1 MGIRAP
7 VPVLSRWL
15 AVVTIFSILLIG
27 LSVLSPIPAVAQSE
41 TYGFASAVPCL
52 NSDLSL
58 ATTCFADTMYKPVA
72 ANDPALVRVTI
83 SSTKQ
88 LLAPIGTTSGGY
100 QQRMAGNSGIGSVYG
115 LAYDDGAISGIR
127 RLFAGAFTRRFT
139 SFGPLGP
146 GGVYEY
152 RFDNGQWLPSFT
164 VPNAGSDRLSN
175 DPNDTAILSA
185 VGKTGLGDMEISP
198 DGTTLY
204 IVNLHTRQLERY
216 DITKETPQRLAP
228 VNVPLHLISQNQQTL
243 ANLRPFALEFAPNT
257 DSTHTNPRLMVGVTD
272 TAAPKGEPQ
281 VFVLEWKINSD
292 SWQVVLHQ
300 PLVNTVFNVR
310 FVGSTYFREL
320 KKLSPNGSVVGWNA
334 WNETLHRLKIYRK
347 SNTIFDAQPFL
358 TDIEFSPDGQFM
370 RLGLRDR
377 IGDLTFFGE
386 PPQAHYTATAQG
398 DSLNYRFSNG
408 RWVLELSPISRIDPV
423 HIHDSSTRLLANLAD
438 WLNDNLHKYPGTI
451 PAHVENHMGSLLA
464 IPNPDGTETIVATS
478 LLGDNASG
486 LMVYTS
492 NQPNPFRTITL
503 IPSGSN
509 KLAALGDLEL
519 LCTYAFISGQLW
531 NDLNG
536 NGIRE
541 AGEPPLGGIQ
551 LEVFEPGQSM
561 PLGHVVTAPDGSY
574 TVAVPPN
581 RALHVRVAPN
591 QFLSGQPLAGMT
603 YSPQRAGPTTLD
615 SDAHPI
621 FGVVEFAGRHTGNGV
636 TGNALMMPV
645 RGERIQYVDIGLTR
659 QFRPAT
665 IGDRVWHDVNRNG
678 IQDANEPGLGGV
690 MIRLER
696 LPSSSP
702 AVNSYPRTTS
712 SDAQGRYI
720 FTNLE
725 PGQYRLFV
733 TLPGGYTFA
742 PAGRGGNAQLDSD
755 IDERSGFSQV
765 IAVNHGATQTDID
778 VGLVA
783 LQATM
788 DLSVELNAPAEVVVG
803 DELRYT
809 ILYRHTG
816 LAPATNVT
824 IQMSVP
830 TGSQLISASMPVQQR
845 GTTLSWQIGQLNP
858 NSNGRIEVRI
868 RAPTTIGS
876 NLSQTVAT
884 AAAIGS
890 RPPDSNITNN
900 ISMQLTRLT
909 RAEVSISKTAPA
921 TVLGGDMLLY
931 TLRVVNRGSAT
942 ASQVTIADPL
952 PDQVDFVSLL
962 QAPAGACRYAGAERT
977 LRCVIS
983 SLAPQQEAIISFQAR
998 PRPDVASRL
1007 DNRATVTT
1015 TTAGDSPTDNSAMAS
1030 TAYLR
1035 PNPTIRLTF
1044 VPAPAAAGESVRLL
1058 VGYQNHGTGVA
1069 RQTTITVLLP
1079 PSVTLSTLPTGCQ
1092 QQGNQLRCALG
1103 DLVPAASGELR
1114 LDMYVPAT
1122 PTIDQLSVQA
1132 SISTITPERIVDQ
1145 QDNQASATVAVVRP
1159 NPFVLLRAPTSIV
1172 GQGSVFAYT
1181 IDYGNLYR
1189 RRPAQTRPAAN
1200 TVLEFE
1206 LPSDVQLVGA
1216 SRTPTTQ
1223 QGRLLRW
1230 ELGTL
1235 DGQTAARIEVVV
1247 QTHVPAGT
1255 VLPATARISTLTP
1268 ADDPADNLASLN
1280 INVVPPPTTIGTA
1293 TGDLR
1298 VAIRS
1303 TLDPAARDGSQTNGV
1318 YLSEGTA
1325 IAWPTGEVIDLT
1337 PQLTNLQFS
1346 DEPLPWPYAY
1356 QVRVVGWSLS
1366 GVEVGG
1372 QRFDPQAADSR
1383 GNTGCRPGA
1392 QPLLTPKLLSGC
1404 VYRYLGGES
1413 RDQPGAAI
1421 IRERD
1426 LEDQVHLYWSRPPV
1440 PPMRSDVYLYA
1451 TDQINRARLT
1461 IQVELEVQIINQAP
1475 GSIGGVPLPPVPVA
1489 PLPDPARQIVSG
1501 QIDIT
1506 MLAPRSLVG
1515 PGS

>member
-15 AVVTIFSILLIG
+15 AVLMILSILLIG
-27 LSVLSPIPAVAQSE
+27 LSVLVPIPAVAQSGA
-41 TYGFASAVPCL
+41 YGFASAVPCL
-52 NSDLSL
+52 NGDLSL

-88 LLAPIGTTSGGY
+88 MLAPIGTTSGGY
-100 QQRMAGNSGIGSVYG
+100 RQRMAVNSGIGSVYG
-115 LAYDDGAISGIR
+115 LAYDDGAVSSIR

-139 SFGPLGP
+139 SFGPLGS

-152 RFDNGQWLPSFT
+152 RFDNGQWRPSFT

-175 DPNDTAILSA
+175 DPNDTAILDA

-198 DGTTLY
+198 DSTTLY

-216 DITKETPQRLAP
+216 DITKETPQRLVP
-228 VNVPLHLISQNQQTL
+228 VAIPLHLISQHSQTL
-243 ANLRPFALEFAPNT
+243 TNLRPFALEFVPNT
-257 DSTHTNPRLMVGVTD
+257 DSIDSSPRLLVGITD
-272 TAAPKGEPQ
+272 TATPQ
-281 VFVLEWKINSD
+281 VFVLEWKIISG
-292 SWQVVLHQ
+292 SWQIILHQ
-300 PLVNTVFNVR
+300 PLVNEVFNDR
-310 FVGSTYFREL
+310 FSGSTYFGAL
-320 KKLSPNGSVVGWNA
+320 KSMSRNGTVVGWNA
-334 WNETLHRLKIYRK
+334 WNETLNKLNIHMHSK
-347 SNTIFDAQPFL
+347 TIFHAQPFL

-377 IGDLTFFGE
+377 VGDLAFFGE
-386 PPQAHYTATAQG
+386 PPQGHYTAISQG
-398 DSLNYRFSNG
+398 DTLNYRFNSG
-408 RWVLELSPISRIDPV
+408 GWILQLSATSRLDQV
-423 HIHDSSTRLLANLAD
+423 HIRDSSRRLSANQAD
-438 WLNDNLHKYPGTI
+438 WVNDHLHGYPENDD

-486 LMVYTS
+486 LMLYTS
-492 NQPNPFRTITL
+492 NQPHPFRAITL

-509 KLAALGDLEL
+509 KAAALGDLEL

-531 NDLNG
+531 HDLNG

-551 LEVFEPGQSM
+551 LEVLDPGQSV
-561 PLGHVVTAPDGSY
+561 PLGHVVTATDGSY

-581 RALHVRVAPN
+581 RALHVRVTPN

-603 YSPQRAGPTTLD
+603 YSPQRAGPSTLD
-615 SDAHPI
+615 SDAHPV
-621 FGVVEFAGRHTGNGV
+621 FGVVEFAGRHAGNGV

-645 RGERIQYVDIGLTR
+645 RSERVQHVDIGLTR

-665 IGDRVWHDVNRNG
+665 IGDRVWHDLNRNG
-678 IQDANEPGLGGV
+678 IQDANEPGLAGV
-690 MIRLER
+690 MIRLEH
-696 LPSSSP
+696 LPGSSP
-702 AVNSYPRTTS
+702 AVHSYPRTTS
-712 SDAQGRYI
+712 SDAQGRYT

-733 TLPGGYTFA
+733 TLPEGYTFA
-742 PAGRGGNAQLDSD
+742 PAGRGGNARLDSD
-755 IDERSGFSQV
+755 IDERSGFSQA

-778 VGLVA
+778 VGLMA
-783 LQATM
+783 LQAAM

-803 DELRYT
+803 NELHYT
-809 ILYRHTG
+809 IFYRHTG
-816 LAPATNVT
+816 QVAATNVVL
-824 IQMSVP
+824 QMTLP
-830 TGSQLISASMPVQQR
+830 GGAKLISASMPVQQQ
-845 GTTLSWQIGQLNP
+845 GSTLIWQIGQLNP
-858 NSNGRIEVRI
+858 NSNGRIEVR
-868 RAPTTIGS
+868 ASSPAMIGGS
-876 NLSQTVAT
+876 LLHTLVT
-884 AAAIGS
+884 AATISS
-890 RPPDSNITNN
+890 RPSDSNITNN
-900 ISMQLTRLT
+900 NSVQITLLT
-909 RAEVSISKTAPA
+909 RAEVSIVKTAPA
-921 TVLGGDMLLY
+921 IVLSGDTILY
-931 TLRVVNRGSAT
+931 TLRVANRGSAT
-942 ASQVTIADPL
+942 ASQVTIADRL

-977 LRCVIS
+977 LRCVMS
-983 SLAPQQEAIISFQAR
+983 SLEPQQEAIISFQAR
-998 PRPDVASRL
+998 PRPDAASRL
-1007 DNRATVTT
+1007 DNWATVTT

-1035 PNPTIRLTF
+1035 PNPAIRLTF
-1044 VPAPAAAGESVRLL
+1044 VPDPAAAGESVQLL
-1058 VGYQNHGTGVA
+1058 IGYQNHGSGVA
-1069 RQTTITVLLP
+1069 RQTTLTVLLP
-1079 PSVTLSTLPTGCQ
+1079 ASVTLSTPPNGCQ
-1092 QQGNQLRCALG
+1092 QQGNQLLCALG

-1114 LDMYVPAT
+1114 LDMEVPAT

-1189 RRPAQTRPAAN
+1189 RRPAQTRSAAN

-1230 ELGTL
+1230 DLGTL
-1235 DGQTAARIEVVV
+1235 AGQTAARIEVVV
-1247 QTHVPAGT
+1247 QTRVPAGT
-1255 VLPATARISTLTP
+1255 VLLATARISTLTP
-1268 ADDPADNLASLN
+1268 ADDPVDNLASLN
-1280 INVVPPPTTIGTA
+1280 IDVVPPPDTIGTT

-1303 TLDPAARDGSQTNGV
+1303 TLDPAAQDGSQTNGV
-1318 YLSEGTA
+1318 YLSAGSA
-1325 IAWPTGEVIDLT
+1325 IAWPTGEVLDLT

-1356 QVRVVGWSLS
+1356 QVRVVGWSLTE
-1366 GVEVGG
+1366 VEMDG
-1372 QRFDPQAADSR
+1372 QRFDPRAADSR
-1383 GNTGCRPGA
+1383 GITGCRLGA
-1392 QPLLTPKLLSGC
+1392 RPLLTPKLLSGC

-1413 RDQPGAAI
+1413 REQLSAAT

-1426 LEDQVHLYWSRPPV
+1426 LDDQVHLYWSRPPI

-1475 GSIGGVPLPPVPVA
+1475 GSIGGVPLPPIPVA
-1489 PLPDPARQIVSG
+1489 PLPDPARQIVSE

-1506 MLAPRSLVG
+1506 LLAPRSLVG